1 MGDQQPVDLGFELQ
15 QFMQLSPDM
24 ICIVSSGGYF
34 LKVSQAVENI
44 LGYSSQ
50 DLEGKHMQEFIHPD
64 DIEKSN
70 REAEEIIKGKTI
82 HDFTNR
88 YLSKAGDIVYLNWT
102 LKVDFANQKT
112 YAIARDITSQTL
124 KRQKEEIQH
133 QINDSL
139 INSSESLIW
148 SVDRNLKL
156 TGFNKAFAN
165 SIFQEYKVQVEQGQK
180 VLDENFF
187 PEEVIDFWKSMYQ
200 RVLAGEQIDFE
211 SHTENIDTTTKKTT
225 WQKVFLKPIE
235 VNGEII
241 GIVANSIDIT
251 STKETAKELQERNE
265 LIEKVLAE
273 IPMGVAV
280 NYISTG
286 KKLFANNQFA
296 EVYNWPVEELEDVEN
311 FLSKIYPEDDAEAQS
326 YKKMIIADIT
336 SGDPERMNWTN
347 IPVRG
352 KDNKRRFINAKN
364 IPLFD
369 QDLMISTAQDNT
381 LPHLNKIKLEA
392 AFSEKDDFIESI
404 SDSFYTLDND
414 YNFTHMNKHGLEIMG
429 NSLPDLVGRN
439 LFDVFPELKNTIFY
453 KHLESVRKTGEPAKF
468 EFYYE
473 HYDLWFDERIYK
485 TEKGFSVFFVD
496 ITITK
501 NFLLE
506 LEKAYQKQNEILQSI
521 TDAFLALDK
530 DFNFTYVN
538 KEAVR
543 IFEVE
548 TEKLIGKNLWDIFPL
563 AHGTK
568 VYNKFEESI
577 RENKSN
583 SFEYYYPPTKIWFMV
598 NCYPS
603 ESGLSVYFRNISK
616 NKASEF
622 ELKNLNN
629 TLKQKNQ
636 ELEQFAFVASHD
648 LQEPLRIISS
658 FMELLKQ
665 HYGEQL
671 DENALKYINYAIEGS
686 HRMKQIIIDL
696 LEYSRAGDANAKIEK
711 VDCSLIMDQVLGLL
725 DDTINSKNAK
735 ISYDKL
741 PTIDYNFTALRQV
754 LMNLIGNGIKYTLKD
769 QKPEIKVSHS
779 EDEHFHRISVK
790 DNGIGIDEAHHE
802 QVFTIF
808 KRLHGK
814 TEYKGTGIGLAICKK
829 IVEKYGGEISIDSS
843 LGEGSTFHF
852 TIPKVLNH

>member
-1 MGDQQPVDLGFELQ
+1 MGDQHSVDLGFELQ

-24 ICIVSSGGYF
+24 LCILSLDGYF
-34 LKVSQAVENI
+34 IKVSEASQKI
-44 LGYSSQ
+44 LGYASS
-50 DLEGKHMQEFIHPD
+50 EMKGKHMQEFIHPD
-64 DIEKSN
+64 DIEHSN
-70 REAEEIIKGKTI
+70 KKAEEIIGGKDI
-82 HDFTNR
+82 NDFTNR
-88 YLSKAGDIVYLNWT
+88 YITKTGETVYLNWT
-102 LKVDFANQKT
+102 IKVDFDNQKS
-112 YAIARDITSQTL
+112 YAIARNITTQF
-124 KRQKEEIQH
+124 KEQQEKEIQN

-156 TGFNKAFAN
+156 TGFNKAFSDN
-165 SIFQEYKVQVEQGQK
+165 IYKEYKVHVAPGQK

-187 PEEVIDFWKSMYQ
+187 PEEVILFWKSMYQ
-200 RVLAGEQIDFE
+200 RVFEGEHIDFE
-211 SHTENIDTTTKKTT
+211 HHTENIDTASTGVT
-225 WQKVFLKPIE
+225 WQKIFLKPIE
-235 VNGEII
+235 VNNEII
-241 GIVANSIDIT
+241 GTVANSIDIT
-251 STKETAKELQERNE
+251 STKATARKLEERNE

-280 NYISTG
+280 NKVSTG
-286 KKLFANNQFA
+286 LVQFANKQFIDI
-296 EVYNWPVEELEDVEN
+296 YNWNMDEVKDVDS
-311 FLSKIYPEDDAEAQS
+311 FLNKIFPEDDPEAQV
-326 YKKMIIADIT
+326 YKKQVIEDIE
-336 SGDPERMNWTN
+336 SKDPKRMQWNN
-347 IPVRG
+347 FPIKGSDG
-352 KDNKRRFINAKN
+352 KTRFINGKN
-364 IPLFD
+364 IPLYD
-369 QDLMISTAQDNT
+369 LDLMISTAQDNT
-381 LPHLNKIKLEA
+381 MPHLNKLKLES

-404 SDSFYTLDND
+404 SDSFYTLDNE

-453 KHLESVRKTGEPAKF
+453 NHLENVRKTGEPSKF

-485 TEKGFSVFFVD
+485 TEKGYSVFFVD

-506 LEKAYQKQNEILQSI
+506 LEKAYEKKNEILQSI

-538 KEAVR
+538 NEAVR

-548 TEKLIGKNLWDIFPL
+548 KEKLIGRNLWDIFPL

-577 RENKSN
+577 RDNKSN

-603 ESGLSVYFRNISK
+603 ESGLSVYFRNISDK
-616 NKASEF
+616 KASEF
-622 ELKNLNN
+622 ELKNLNH

-648 LQEPLRIISS
+648 LQEPLRIVAS

-665 HYGEQL
+665 QYSERL
-671 DENALKYINYAIEGS
+671 DDNALKYINYAIEGS

-711 VDCSLIMDQVLGLL
+711 VDCNRLMEQVKGLL

-735 ISYDKL
+735 VICEDL
-741 PTIDYNFTALRQV
+741 PALQYNHTALRQV
-754 LMNLIGNGIKYTLKD
+754 LMNLIGNGLKYTKRD
-769 QKPEIKVSHS
+769 QEPKIEISHT
-779 EDEHFHRISVK
+779 EDDHFHKFSVK
-790 DNGIGIDEAHHE
+790 DNGIGIDPAHHD
-802 QVFTIF
+802 QIFTIF

-829 IVEKYGGEISIDSS
+829 IVEKYGGAIGVDSAQ
-843 LGEGSTFHF
+843 GKGSTFYF
-852 TIPKVLNH
+852 TIPKVLNY